1 MFPARQDLTICFAHA
16 AYQMQARFNL
26 RKTGIQN
33 FQVWNYDDF
42 QKRVGEADVVVVS
55 GMWKNDL
62 IPSASKLK
70 FIQSISSGMDQ
81 YSREQLA
88 AKSVRL
94 CSAAGVNARAVAE
107 HAIALILAGGAAAA
121 RGARQP
127 APQVLARM
135 IGDLTQRE
143 DELGGKTMLVVGMGR
158 IGSHL
163 ATLGKAF
170 GMKVIGIRQDPG
182 KGSNGARCD
191 PWHGDL
197 VKLVPQAD
205 IVALNCALTPE
216 TTGLMS
222 AAAFAAMKPSGVF
235 VNVARGKVA
244 DESALIATHEG
255 GQDRRGGD
263 RRYRRGAAARRL
275 AAVDD
280 AQCLHHAAHGGRDRA
295 YEDNVI
301 DILIENLERL
311 GKATRFYA
319 IRFFNRLLLVVP
331 VVPLSSAASLSSRLL
346 GLLLRLP
353 VGAAEPAAAGRR

>member
-1 MFPARQDLTICFAHA
+1 MFPAKQDLTICFAHA
-16 AYQMQARFNL
+16 AYQMQARFDL
-26 RKTGIQN
+26 RQTGIRN

-62 IPSASKLK
+62 IPAASKLK

-81 YSREQLA
+81 YSKEQLA

-107 HAIALILAGGAAAA
+107 HAIALILAVA
-121 RGARQP
+121 RRLPEARDNQHKKMW
-127 APQVLARM
+127 RGM

-143 DELGGKTMLVVGMGR
+143 DELGGKTLLIVGMGR

-163 ATLGKAF
+163 AKLAKAF
-170 GMKVIGIRQDPG
+170 DMKVLGIRRDPAQG
-182 KGSNGARCD
+182 ANGAD
-191 PWHGDL
+191 SIHGMGDL

-205 IVALNCALTPE
+205 FVALACALTPE

-222 AAAFAAMKPSGVF
+222 AAAFAAMKPSAVF

-244 DESALIATHEG
+244 DEEALIKAMQG
-255 GQDRRGGD
+255 NKIW
-263 RRYRRGAAARRL
+263 AAAIDVTVDEPL
-275 AAVDD
+275 PAASPLWSMPNVFITPHT
-280 AQCLHHAAHGGRDRA
+280 AGETRA

-311 GKATRFYA
+311 WRGEKT
-319 IRFFNRLLLVVP
+319 
-331 VVPLSSAASLSSRLL
+331 
-346 GLLLRLP
+346 LRNQVL
-353 VGAAEPAAAGRR
+353 